1 MIRNIVIPLD
11 PFAKGR
17 PRFGKG
23 FTYTPAKTR
32 KQERDLIAQIR
43 LRWQDEPWTGALAVA
58 VRFTVKRPKSVKVK
72 KRPWPAV
79 KPDVDNMVKSLFDC
93 SNGIIWDDD
102 AQVVSLNAE
111 KTYGKDG
118 EIWLCVARYEG

>member
-1 MIRNIVIPLD
+1 MIKSIVIPLE

-32 KQERDLIAQIR
+32 SLEKTLATY
-43 LRWQDEPWTGALAVA
+43 LRKLWKAEPWTGALAVS
-58 VRFTVKRPKSVKVK
+58 VRFTVKRPKSVKEK

-79 KPDVDNMVKSLFDC
+79 KPDLDNLAKSLFDC
-93 SNGIIWDDD
+93 ANGIIWADDS
-102 AQVVSLNAE
+102 QVVSLTAE
-111 KTYGKDG
+111 KSYGKSG
-118 EIWLCVARYEG
+118 EIWLAVARYEG

>member
-1 MIRNIVIPLD
+1 MIKSIVIPLE

-32 KQERDLIAQIR
+32 ALEKSLTTYIKNLWKGEAWL
-43 LRWQDEPWTGALAVA
+43 GALAVTI
-58 VRFTVKRPKSVKVK
+58 RFTVKRPKSVKAT
-72 KRPWPAV
+72 KRPWPSV
-79 KPDVDNMVKSLFDC
+79 KPDLDNCLKSLFDC

-102 AQVVSLNAE
+102 AQVVSLSAE
-111 KTYGKDG
+111 KSYGKTG
-118 EIWLCVARYEG
+118 EIWMAVARYEG